1 MIKWL
6 LVTVARIGRVK
17 NWLGER
23 QVSTLTVP
31 SLLTWLSMITLCAEG
46 HLQKR
51 ISNFTP

>member
-23 QVSTLTVP
+23 QVSTLTA
-31 SLLTWLSMITLCAEG
+31 LLNIIKQL
-46 HLQKR
+46 K
-51 ISNFTP
+51 